1 MALHCTP
8 PTSGPQMAMAMT
20 STIDKRSL
28 AGGGWTRL
36 IASQAAWRGK
46 MNTKMNVNLLRFLAF
61 HQEDGRQAA
70 GCEDGRGERMCLC
83 VCMCVKVGG
92 AEGGALGSG
101 EGGNV
106 AALGATGPEGAE
118 ASASLVMV
126 MRRFCAASRR
136 RMSFSPPWQRH
147 RVPPR
152 EGFDAP
158 PNSLPPPFFSQ
169 VYLHRG
175 CATHAERIPK

>member
-92 AEGGALGSG
+92 GGRGCFGIRGGGECGGTGCNGSG
-101 EGGNV
+101 GSGGLWV
-106 AALGATGPEGAE
+106 PGHGHATLLRSG
-118 ASASLVMV
+118 
-126 MRRFCAASRR
+126 R